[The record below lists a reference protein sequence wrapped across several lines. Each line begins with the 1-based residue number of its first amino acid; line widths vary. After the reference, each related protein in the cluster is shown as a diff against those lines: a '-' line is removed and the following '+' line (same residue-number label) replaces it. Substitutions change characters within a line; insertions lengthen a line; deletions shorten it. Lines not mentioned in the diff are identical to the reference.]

1 MSGSSPEIAV
11 GAPPAE
17 ASQGPAHAADLFFDP
32 AAMQASRD
40 ALSDH
45 GGMTFHRLVVD
56 RAELRFHDGKTG
68 YALDA
73 DFWIGK
79 DIDKLWIKAE
89 AEGEFGEAAESIEV
103 QALWSHAIG
112 PFFDLQA
119 GVRHDPV
126 KGEDRTHLVL
136 GIMGLAP
143 YWFEVDAAA
152 FLSNKGELTARLE
165 GEYDLRITNR
175 LILQPRVE
183 LGLSAQKV
191 PERGIGS
198 GLTNAEAGLRLRYEV
213 TPQLAPYVGIEVE
226 RAFGSTASYR
236 RADGEKRGGISVL
249 TGIRM
254 SF

>member
-1 MSGSSPEIAV
+1 MAV
-11 GAPPAE
+11 GDFQPP
-17 ASQGPAHAADLFFDP
+17 PLN
-32 AAMQASRD
+32 
-40 ALSDH
+40 
-45 GGMTFHRLVVD
+45 T
-56 RAELRFHDGKTG
+56 
-68 YALDA
+68 
-73 DFWIGK
+73 
-79 DIDKLWIKAE
+79 
-89 AEGEFGEAAESIEV
+89 
-103 QALWSHAIG
+103 
-112 PFFDLQA
+112 
-119 GVRHDPV
+119 
-126 KGEDRTHLVL
+126 
-136 GIMGLAP
+136 
-143 YWFEVDAAA
+143 
-152 FLSNKGELTARLE
+152 TARLE